1 MKGFIQNIEKVTLA
15 NTYFRQVLHTSQ
27 HVQVVVMCL
36 QPSEDIGEETHEIV
50 DQFLRIESGE
60 GKVIIDG
67 EVHAVHDGDAIV
79 VPAGAKHNLINTS
92 ADNVLQLYTVYAPPH
107 HKDGTIHKTKQDAER
122 DTADHL

>member
-36 QPSEDIGEETHEIV
+36 QPKEDIGEEVHEIV

-67 EVHAVHDGDAIV
+67 EEHVVRDGDAIV
-79 VPAGAKHNLINTS
+79 VPAGAKHNLINSS
-92 ADNVLQLYTVYAPPH
+92 ADKVLQLYTVYAPPH

-122 DTADHL
+122 DIADHL